1 MEFKCTHCGE
11 TNDLDLSQL
20 NVSELAEFSNGT
32 ADDSDA
38 ILALK
43 EEIKEQQILV
53 ERQQKQLKDA
63 QSGITKAISKTD
75 KPSMEIQGE
84 VAEEVLTD
92 MLEDAFPEDVISSIK
107 KGQSGADVRQLV
119 MTQSGYEAG
128 SILFESKSTKS
139 WSNGWV
145 DKLRSDMQ
153 EDGSTVGLLVS
164 KAFPANQS
172 DLLIQLEDR
181 IWLCKPGLHVTAFVR
196 ALRQGILMGA
206 RREVLDEFAS
216 TSSKDTLYEYI
227 TGDFVEQISNI
238 ARIHANL
245 NDEIVKEK
253 NAFKRKW
260 STREKTLDQLS
271 DSMNGIVGSI
281 IGIGVPSIKLEKIKE
296 LSMD

>member
-20 NVSELAEFSNGT
+20 NVSELAEFSNDT

>member
-20 NVSELAEFSNGT
+20 NVSELAEFSNDT

-107 KGQSGADVRQLV
+107 KGQSGADVRQVV

>member
-1 MEFKCTHCGE
+1 MEFKCSHCGE
-11 TNDLDLSQL
+11 TNELDLSKL
-20 NVSELAEFSNGT
+20 NVSELAEFSNEPP
-32 ADDSDA
+32 DDSDA

-43 EEIKEQQILV
+43 EELKEQQIVV

-92 MLEDAFPEDVISSIK
+92 MLEDAFPEDAISSIK
-107 KGQSGADVRQLV
+107 KGQSGADVRQVV

-164 KAFPANQS
+164 KAFPANKN
-172 DLLIQLEDR
+172 DLLVQLEDR

-238 ARIHANL
+238 ARIHSNL
-245 NDEIVKEK
+245 NEEIVKEK

-260 STREKTLDQLS
+260 SAREKTLDQLS
-271 DSMNGIVGSI
+271 DSMTGIVGSI
-281 IGIGVPSIKLEKIKE
+281 SGIGVPSIKLEKIKE
-296 LSMD
+296 LSLE

>member
-11 TNDLDLSQL
+11 TNDLDFSKL
-20 NVSELAEFSNGT
+20 NVSELAEFSNEP

-38 ILALK
+38 ILSLK
-43 EEIKEQQILV
+43 EELKEQQIVL

-92 MLEDAFPEDVISSIK
+92 MLEDAFPEDAISSIK
-107 KGQSGADVRQLV
+107 KGQSGADVRQVV

-181 IWLCKPGLHVTAFVR
+181 IWLCKPGLHITAFVR

>member
-11 TNDLDLSQL
+11 TNDLDFSQL
-20 NVSELAEFSNGT
+20 NVSELAEFSNDT

-107 KGQSGADVRQLV
+107 KGQSGADVRQVV

>member
-1 MEFKCTHCGE
+1 MEQT
-11 TNDLDLSQL
+11 L
-20 NVSELAEFSNGT
+20 
-32 ADDSDA
+32 
-38 ILALK
+38 
-43 EEIKEQQILV
+43 
-53 ERQQKQLKDA
+53 
-63 QSGITKAISKTD
+63 
-75 KPSMEIQGE
+75 
-84 VAEEVLTD
+84 
-92 MLEDAFPEDVISSIK
+92 
-107 KGQSGADVRQLV
+107 QLV

>member
-11 TNDLDLSQL
+11 TNDLDFSKL
-20 NVSELAEFSNGT
+20 NVSELAEFSNEP

-38 ILALK
+38 ILSLK
-43 EEIKEQQILV
+43 EELKEQQIVL

-92 MLEDAFPEDVISSIK
+92 MLEDAFPEDAISSIK
-107 KGQSGADVRQLV
+107 KGQSGADVRQVV

>member
-20 NVSELAEFSNGT
+20 NVSELAEFSNDT

-107 KGQSGADVRQLV
+107 KGQSGADVRQVV

-181 IWLCKPGLHVTAFVR
+181 IWLCKPGLHITAFVR

>member
-20 NVSELAEFSNGT
+20 NVSELAEFSNDT

-107 KGQSGADVRQLV
+107 KGQSGADVRQIV

>member
-20 NVSELAEFSNGT
+20 NVSELAEFSNDT

-107 KGQSGADVRQLV
+107 KGQSGADVRQVV

-128 SILFESKSTKS
+128 SILFESK
-139 WSNGWV
+139 
-145 DKLRSDMQ
+145 
-153 EDGSTVGLLVS
+153 
-164 KAFPANQS
+164 
-172 DLLIQLEDR
+172 
-181 IWLCKPGLHVTAFVR
+181 
-196 ALRQGILMGA
+196 
-206 RREVLDEFAS
+206 
-216 TSSKDTLYEYI
+216 
-227 TGDFVEQISNI
+227 
-238 ARIHANL
+238 
-245 NDEIVKEK
+245 
-253 NAFKRKW
+253 NA
-260 STREKTLDQLS
+260 
-271 DSMNGIVGSI
+271 
-281 IGIGVPSIKLEKIKE
+281 
-296 LSMD
+296 

>member
-20 NVSELAEFSNGT
+20 NVSELAEFSNDT

-107 KGQSGADVRQLV
+107 KGQSGADVRQVV

-139 WSNGWV
+139 GSNGWV

>member
-20 NVSELAEFSNGT
+20 NVSELAEFSNDT

-107 KGQSGADVRQLV
+107 KGQSGADVRQVV

-238 ARIHANL
+238 ARVHANL

>member
-1 MEFKCTHCGE
+1 MEFKCSHCGE
-11 TNDLDLSQL
+11 MNDLDLSEF
-20 NVSELAEFSNGT
+20 NISELAELSNQPVE
-32 ADDSDA
+32 DSEE

-43 EEIKEQQILV
+43 EQIKEQQILV
-53 ERQQKQLKDA
+53 ERQQKQLKDT

-92 MLEDAFPEDVISSIK
+92 LLEEAFPEDEISSIK
-107 KGQSGADVRQLV
+107 KGQSGADVRQV
-119 MTQSGYEAG
+119 IMTQSGHEAG

-139 WSNGWV
+139 WSNGWIE
-145 DKLRSDMQ
+145 KLRSDMQ
-153 EDGSTVGLLVS
+153 EEGSTVGLLVS
-164 KAFPANQS
+164 KAFPAKQT
-172 DLLIQLEDR
+172 DLLVQLEER

-238 ARIHANL
+238 ARIHSNL
-245 NDEIVKEK
+245 NEEIVKEK

-260 STREKTLDQLS
+260 TAREKTLDQLV
-271 DSMNGIVGSI
+271 DSMTGIVGSI
-281 IGIGVPSIKLEKIKE
+281 SGIGVPSMKLEKIKE

>member
-20 NVSELAEFSNGT
+20 NVSELAEFSNEP

-38 ILALK
+38 ILSLK
-43 EEIKEQQILV
+43 EELKEQQIVL
-53 ERQQKQLKDA
+53 ERQQKQLQDA

-92 MLEDAFPEDVISSIK
+92 MLEDAFPEDAISSIK
-107 KGQSGADVRQLV
+107 KGQSGADVRQVV